1 MVRATRIWGH
11 ALLICQP
18 FVQKMCCIKVLKR
31 FHNQQWA
38 HLPSHA
44 SSLSSILG
52 GFSQGDHGTKKP
64 WPYRP
69 NTRQFP
75 STPEKCLLYSKW
87 CHFRTPFKPWLS
99 PKTHQA
105 SLAHLHW
112 SLPAQISGRRRSGWE
127 GWLVWSYTVS
137 RQPWC
142 QCLKQNQQMETYDIY
157 IYSVCVCGKHMT
169 RLLQILGLWL
179 WLYSC

>member
-1 MVRATRIWGH
+1 
-11 ALLICQP
+11 
-18 FVQKMCCIKVLKR
+18 MCCIKVLKR

-87 CHFRTPFKPWLS
+87 CHFRTPLKPWLS

-127 GWLVWSYTVS
+127 AWSGATPS
-137 RQPWC
+137 HDSHDANALNKINKWRHMI
-142 QCLKQNQQMETYDIY
+142 NDIY
-157 IYSVCVCGKHMT
+157 IYGKHIT